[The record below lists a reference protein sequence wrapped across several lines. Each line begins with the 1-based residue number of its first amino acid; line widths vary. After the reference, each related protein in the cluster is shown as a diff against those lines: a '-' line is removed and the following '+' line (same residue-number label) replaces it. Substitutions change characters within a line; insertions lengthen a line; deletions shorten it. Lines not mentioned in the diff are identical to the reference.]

1 MWEGEGMKEDDGEL
15 HAFIEGRRDRL
26 FRSAFLLCGDRHEA
40 DDLVQSTLLKVVMA
54 WRRLDRIDNVE
65 AYARRTLLSV
75 FIASRR
81 RMWRRETPH
90 ADLPEP
96 AGFSPGAADPDSQ
109 QTRAVLAALA
119 GLPVKQRAVLV
130 LRYWEDLTVDATAAA
145 LNMRPG
151 VPEPARPSRGSAPV
165 RRRSP
170 TDRSWS

>member
-1 MWEGEGMKEDDGEL
+1 MKEDDGEL
-15 HAFIEGRRDRL
+15 HAFIEGGRDRL

-54 WRRLDRIDNVE
+54 WRRLERIDNVE
-65 AYARRTLLSV
+65 AYTRRTLMSV

-90 ADLPEP
+90 ADLPERP
-96 AGFSPGAADPDSQ
+96 ARVAGAPDPGSELTQ
-109 QTRAVLAALA
+109 AVLTALA

-130 LRYWEDLTVDATAAA
+130 LRYWEDLTVEATAEA

-151 VPEPARPSRGSAPV
+151 TVRSHASRGIATMRSAVPLAAAHLQKE
-165 RRRSP
+165 
-170 TDRSWS
+170 DA

>member
-1 MWEGEGMKEDDGEL
+1 MKEDDGEL

-40 DDLVQSTLLKVVMA
+40 DDLVQATLLKVVMA

-90 ADLPEP
+90 ADLPER
-96 AGFSPGAADPDSQ
+96 PGTSVGADDPDSE

-130 LRYWEDLTVDATAAA
+130 LRYWEDLTVEATASA

-151 VPEPARPSRGSAPV
+151 TVRSHASRGIAAMRSAVPLAATHLQ
-165 RRRSP
+165 REEA
-170 TDRSWS
+170 

>member
-40 DDLVQSTLLKVVMA
+40 DDLVQSTLL
-54 WRRLDRIDNVE
+54 
-65 AYARRTLLSV
+65 SV

-96 AGFSPGAADPDSQ
+96 AGFSSGAADPDSQ